1 MSFLSKPVYLN
12 EDARGWQNTEHPVIA
27 FMHDYE
33 QAFDFGDMK
42 KTGPARW
49 VTDDYVF
56 VHSSGKEFHGIQSAW
71 EEGVLASYG
80 PFAAHY
86 HEPQRYVIWETDGGY
101 KLIGV
106 AKLYTNLPVP
116 GENKCKDLEGREW
129 DCVGNGAFEFEYVKD
144 KSAPMGMKLR
154 VQAIYAD
161 PLGMMSEMVARK
173 MATPDDLFAMHNKL
187 AGA

>member
-12 EDARGWQNTEHPVIA
+12 EDARGWQNTDHPVIS
-27 FMHDYE
+27 FMHAYE

-42 KTGPARW
+42 TTGPAGW
-49 VTDDYVF
+49 LTDDAVF
-56 VHSSGKEFHGIQSAW
+56 VHASGKEFCGIQAAW
-71 EEGVLASYG
+71 EGTMATYG

-86 HEPQRYVIWETDGGY
+86 HEPQRYVIWETDTGY

-106 AKLYTNLPVP
+106 AKLYVNLPVP
-116 GENKCKDLEGREW
+116 GEKKCKDLEGREW
-129 DCVGNGAFEFEYVKD
+129 DCVGNGTFEFELVKD
-144 KSAPMGMKLR
+144 ASGQKGLKLKY
-154 VQAIYAD
+154 QAIYTD

-173 MATPDDLFAMHNKL
+173 MATPDELFAMHNKL